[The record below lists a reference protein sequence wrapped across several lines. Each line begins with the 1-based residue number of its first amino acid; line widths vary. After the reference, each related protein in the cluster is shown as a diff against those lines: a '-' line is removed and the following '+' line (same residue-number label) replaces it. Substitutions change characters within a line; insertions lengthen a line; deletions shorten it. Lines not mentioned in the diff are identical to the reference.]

1 MSQNSSSPSLIRQ
14 LSVGD
19 VVNISIQLYR
29 SNLKLYLRLALV
41 AHLWLLVPLYGWARF
56 YTIAGLISRLT
67 FNQLLDCTENISSV
81 RSQLNRRLVYFAIA
95 GFFVFIMCWL
105 GSIVLAY
112 LVTFLIVLVL
122 ALFSFVIKAKLVT
135 SFMGLPE
142 VLLGSIILA
151 IALLLNFW
159 LNSRLWLTELPLAT
173 EPLINFWKSIKSS
186 CKLTKKSCN
195 YLQGIILIAFSI
207 ALPITVIVWIGFMY
221 AISFLVYILPKYA
234 IPNSAVSLLF
244 LIISSS
250 VAGIITMPFWQS
262 VKAVAYYDIRCRQE
276 GLDLKLSNLPR
287 TYEV

>member
-1 MSQNSSSPSLIRQ
+1 MSQNSSPPSLMRQ

-19 VVNISIQLYR
+19 IVNISIQLYR

-41 AHLWLLVPLYGWARF
+41 AHLWLLVPLYGWAKF

-67 FNQLLDCTENISSV
+67 FNQLLDRTENINSV
-81 RSQLNRRLVYFAIA
+81 QSQLNRRLIGFAIA

-105 GSIVLAY
+105 GSLVLAY
-112 LVTFLIVLVL
+112 VITLFIVIVL
-122 ALFSFVIKAKLVT
+122 ALFSFVLKASLVT

-142 VLLGSIILA
+142 VLIGFIILA
-151 IALLLNFW
+151 IALLLGFW

-173 EPLINFWKSIKSS
+173 EPSISFWKSLKSS
-186 CKLTKKSCN
+186 CQLTKKSCN

-207 ALPITVIVWIGFMY
+207 VLPITVGVWIGLGY
-221 AISFLVYILPKYA
+221 AISFMVYILPKET

-244 LIISSS
+244 LMISSS

-262 VKAVAYYDIRCRQE
+262 AKAVAYYEIRCRQE
-276 GLDLKLSNLPR
+276 GWDLKLSHLPR
-287 TYEV
+287 NYEV

>member
-81 RSQLNRRLVYFAIA
+81 RSQLNRRLVDFAIA

>member
-1 MSQNSSSPSLIRQ
+1 
-14 LSVGD
+14 
-19 VVNISIQLYR
+19 
-29 SNLKLYLRLALV
+29 
-41 AHLWLLVPLYGWARF
+41 
-56 YTIAGLISRLT
+56 
-67 FNQLLDCTENISSV
+67 
-81 RSQLNRRLVYFAIA
+81 
-95 GFFVFIMCWL
+95 
-105 GSIVLAY
+105 
-112 LVTFLIVLVL
+112 VL

-151 IALLLNFW
+151 IALLLSFW

-173 EPLINFWKSIKSS
+173 EPLINFWKSIKLS